1 MKAFRDDFKVPE
13 TDPPRVPSPTPQMFV
28 VYFGRKETDAE
39 EARMRARRCRY
50 ESGEVTIDVPKI
62 HPGRPW
68 DWNWRGSFRAAVA
81 TEWRWVAGRCE
92 RAVCLSMDD
101 DDHGPDDHEQ
111 PANPPAGIVGVAL
124 RNGRGFTVSGDGRCR
139 CWDAKSGEAIA
150 TWPAPSR
157 NEPSSSE
164 PSPSSS
170 EPSPSS
176 SPSSPHHANPATC
189 MAHGDGIAVVGYKFD
204 GLIRGFDV
212 DAADI
217 EPSKVLFTRRA
228 PDRTSV
234 TTVALGGGW
243 IVAGTDG
250 GAVVTMSAA
259 DGTDVVRLGSDWGWR
274 SSDWEVGGSIPGGG
288 SIRAGFSR
296 RTFRANASPRFE
308 RGVTACAVDPSG
320 RFAAVAAGAEVV
332 TWTVC
337 DETTREDGD
346 ESPLLRRRR
355 SFGDGLTRCT
365 GHSETV
371 RCMAFVPR
379 PADGPAC
386 GGLVGSG
393 CHGSARS
400 STPFLVTGG
409 DDATIRIWDPVSGR
423 CLRELEGPPGTAEA
437 EHAGQTP
444 VEWRYSP
451 PPGVTCVDVWA
462 GQIVEGRDD
471 GSVLHW
477 SGAFDGLRFDH
488 EVDGLEDVPNPTN
501 RKTDGIAT
509 VRGRRHRPS
518 AYRRWWVHAERV
530 TAVLVRGGRVVSV
543 GDDGECHVMALPE
556 DALRRARATLAA
568 EGRRE
573 AEHMRSAGNTW
584 ETRDADVAAASEGAE
599 SLGSP
604 PPARNQTGI
613 PSSNNSS
620 ANNSSN
626 AASGT
631 SPSNWRPGGVNGY
644 HRRLSSEFMNVAARC
659 AHTAWRGGRGAASAV
674 ARSTEGLARR
684 TEAAGMR
691 LLESADALSGGAAS
705 AAAALANSQAAAA
718 SAAARSA
725 AAFAVAAELSH
736 LAIGQL
742 YSGGEFRAIG
752 GVRFREHKR
761 SIGCVAADREMLVT
775 GDEDGNVFV
784 RDFEPAHL
792 GN

>member
-1 MKAFRDDFKVPE
+1 
-13 TDPPRVPSPTPQMFV
+13 MFV
-28 VYFGRKETDAE
+28 VYFGRKEADAE
-39 EARMRARRCRY
+39 EARMRSRRRRY
-50 ESGEVTIDVPKI
+50 ESGAVTIDVPKT

-68 DWNWRGSFRAAVA
+68 DWNWRGSFRSAVA

-101 DDHGPDDHEQ
+101 GSADDGSNRE
-111 PANPPAGIVGVAL
+111 PAGIVGVAL
-124 RNGRGFTVSGDGRCR
+124 RNGRGFTASGDGRCR

-150 TWPAPSR
+150 TWPSPSR
-157 NEPSSSE
+157 FEPSPGFEPSSRFE
-164 PSPSSS
+164 
-170 EPSPSS
+170 PSS
-176 SPSSPHHANPATC
+176 SPSQIDTNPATC
-189 MAHGDGIAVVGYKFD
+189 MAHGDGIVVVGHEKN

-212 DAADI
+212 DAGV
-217 EPSKVLFTRRA
+217 ETFTK
-228 PDRTSV
+228 RTPCASPV
-234 TTVALGGGW
+234 SALALGGGW
-243 IVAGTDG
+243 CVAGTDG
-250 GAVVTMSAA
+250 GAVVTMSAV
-259 DGTDVVRLGSDWGWR
+259 DGADVVVVRARAGGSRLG
-274 SSDWEVGGSIPGGG
+274 DWEEIEGSNHGGG
-288 SIRAGFSR
+288 GTSGVSRARF
-296 RTFRANASPRFE
+296 FRANPSPRFE

-332 TWTVC
+332 TWTVR
-337 DETTREDGD
+337 DETFNEDGD
-346 ESPLLRRRR
+346 DDRLNSRRR
-355 SFGDGLTRCT
+355 SFGDGLTRLV
-365 GHSETV
+365 GHVETV

-379 PADGPAC
+379 PADGTC
-386 GGLVGSG
+386 VR
-393 CHGSARS
+393 GSAVS
-400 STPFLVTGG
+400 SAVSSSHVPFLVTGG

-444 VEWRYSP
+444 VEWQYSP
-451 PPGVTCVDVWA
+451 PPGVTCIDVWA

-488 EVDGLEDVPNPTN
+488 ELLDGSTQVPPNPN
-501 RKTDGIAT
+501 PVKPDGVGLT
-509 VRGRRHRPS
+509 TRSRRHRPS

-573 AEHMRSAGNTW
+573 AEYMRSIGKTS
-584 ETRDADVAAASEGAE
+584 TREDADALISSEGAE

-604 PPARNQTGI
+604 PARNQTGI
-613 PSSNNSS
+613 NNSSNNST
-620 ANNSSN
+620 N
-626 AASGT
+626 AASNGT

-691 LLESADALSGGAAS
+691 LLESADALSGGVAS

-718 SAAARSA
+718 SAAAFAA
-725 AAFAVAAELSH
+725 AAFAAAEAERVAAELSH

>member
-1 MKAFRDDFKVPE
+1 MTSRYQRLTRRA
-13 TDPPRVPSPTPQMFV
+13 SPAPQMFV
-28 VYFGRKETDAE
+28 VYFGRKEADAE
-39 EARMRARRCRY
+39 EARMRARRRRY
-50 ESGEVTIDVPKI
+50 ESGEVTIDVPKV

-101 DDHGPDDHEQ
+101 DGADADDRE
-111 PANPPAGIVGVAL
+111 PAREPAGIVGVAL
-124 RNGRGFTVSGDGRCR
+124 RSGRGFTASGDGRCR

-150 TWPAPSR
+150 TWPSPSR
-157 NEPSSSE
+157 EPSSSQ
-164 PSPSSS
+164 S
-170 EPSPSS
+170 EIET
-176 SPSSPHHANPATC
+176 NPATC
-189 MAHGDGIAVVGYKFD
+189 MAHGDGIAVVGHGKN

-212 DAADI
+212 DAGI
-217 EPSKVLFTRRA
+217 ETFTRRTPCA
-228 PDRTSV
+228 SPVSA
-234 TTVALGGGW
+234 VAIGGGW

-250 GAVVTMSAA
+250 GAVVTMSAV
-259 DGTDVVRLGSDWGWR
+259 DGTDVVARAGGSRLR
-274 SSDWEVGGSIPGGG
+274 DWEVGGSIPGGVG
-288 SIRAGFSR
+288 SSGVSR
-296 RTFRANASPRFE
+296 RFFRANASPRLE

-337 DETTREDGD
+337 DETSDEDD
-346 ESPLLRRRR
+346 DDVLFPRRR
-355 SFGDGLTRCT
+355 SFGDGLTRLV

-371 RCMAFVPR
+371 RCVTFVPR
-379 PADGPAC
+379 PADGTRGDGVGTSEVRSPA
-386 GGLVGSG
+386 GPQ
-393 CHGSARS
+393 
-400 STPFLVTGG
+400 TPFLVTGG
-409 DDATIRIWDPVSGR
+409 DDATIRVWDPVSGR

-451 PPGVTCVDVWA
+451 PPGVTCIDVWA

-477 SGAFDGLRFDH
+477 SGAFDGVRFDH
-488 EVDGLEDVPNPTN
+488 EVDGSEVPSNPDSV
-501 RKTDGIAT
+501 KSDGTAT
-509 VRGRRHRPS
+509 RGRRHRPS

-530 TAVLVRGGRVVSV
+530 TAVLVRCGRVVSA

-573 AEHMRSAGNTW
+573 AEYMRSIGNTS
-584 ETRDADVAAASEGAE
+584 TRDADALISSEGAE
-599 SLGSP
+599 SLGS

-613 PSSNNSS
+613 PSSNDSS
-620 ANNSSN
+620 NDSTN
-626 AASGT
+626 AASGP
-631 SPSNWRPGGVNGY
+631 SPSNFPGGVNGY

-705 AAAALANSQAAAA
+705 AAAALANSRAAAA

-725 AAFAVAAELSH
+725 AAFAAGEAERVAAELSH

>member
-1 MKAFRDDFKVPE
+1 
-13 TDPPRVPSPTPQMFV
+13 MFV
-28 VYFGRKETDAE
+28 VYFGRKEADAE
-39 EARMRARRCRY
+39 EARMRARRRRY
-50 ESGEVTIDVPKI
+50 ESGEVTIDVPKV

-101 DDHGPDDHEQ
+101 DGADADDRE
-111 PANPPAGIVGVAL
+111 PAREPAGIVGVAL
-124 RNGRGFTVSGDGRCR
+124 RNGRGFTASGDGRCR

-150 TWPAPSR
+150 TWPSPSR
-157 NEPSSSE
+157 EP
-164 PSPSSS
+164 PSR
-170 EPSPSS
+170 EPSS
-176 SPSSPHHANPATC
+176 SPSEIETNPATC
-189 MAHGDGIAVVGYKFD
+189 MAHGDGIAVVGHGKN

-212 DAADI
+212 DAGV
-217 EPSKVLFTRRA
+217 ETFTRRTPCA
-228 PDRTSV
+228 SPVSA
-234 TTVALGGGW
+234 VAIGGGW

-250 GAVVTMSAA
+250 GAVVTMSAV
-259 DGTDVVRLGSDWGWR
+259 DGTDVVARAGGSRLR
-274 SSDWEVGGSIPGGG
+274 DWEVGGSIPGGVG
-288 SIRAGFSR
+288 SSGVSR
-296 RTFRANASPRFE
+296 RFFRANASPRLE

-337 DETTREDGD
+337 DETSDEDD
-346 ESPLLRRRR
+346 DDVLLSRRR
-355 SFGDGLTRCT
+355 SFGDGLTRLV

-371 RCMAFVPR
+371 RCVTFVPR
-379 PADGPAC
+379 PADGTC
-386 GGLVGSG
+386 SGVGTRVRVGTSEV
-393 CHGSARS
+393 R

-444 VEWRYSP
+444 VEWQYSP
-451 PPGVTCVDVWA
+451 PPGVTCIDVWA

-477 SGAFDGLRFDH
+477 SGAFDGVRLDH
-488 EVDGLEDVPNPTN
+488 EMDASEVVPSSPNPGV
-501 RKTDGIAT
+501 KSDVSAT
-509 VRGRRHRPS
+509 TRGRRHRPS

-530 TAVLVRGGRVVSV
+530 TAVLVRAGRVVSA

-568 EGRRE
+568 EGRME
-573 AEHMRSAGNTW
+573 AEYMRSIGKTS
-584 ETRDADVAAASEGAE
+584 TRDADALISSEGAE
-599 SLGSP
+599 SLGS

-620 ANNSSN
+620 NYSTNA
-626 AASGT
+626 AASGS
-631 SPSNWRPGGVNGY
+631 SPSNFPGGVNGY

-684 TEAAGMR
+684 TEAAGIR

-705 AAAALANSQAAAA
+705 AAAALANSRAAAA

-725 AAFAVAAELSH
+725 AAFAAAEAERVAAELSH